1 MELKTYIELT
11 KTVSY
16 LRGAAQAAVEDYAE
30 NIFNNVADGIE
41 EAISTDLPWELRK
54 SLLPAEKQS

>member
-16 LRGAAQAAVEDYAE
+16 LRGAAQAEVEDYVE
-30 NIFNNVADGIE
+30 NIFNYVADGIE

-54 SLLPAEKQS
+54 

>member
-16 LRGAAQAAVEDYAE
+16 LRGAAQAAGEDYVE
-30 NIFNNVADGIE
+30 NIFKNVADCIE
-41 EAISTDLPWELRK
+41 EAISTDLPWVLRK
-54 SLLPAEKQS
+54 

>member
-1 MELKTYIELT
+1 MMELKTYIELT

-16 LRGAAQAAVEDYAE
+16 LRGAARAASDEFVE

-41 EAISTDLPWELRK
+41 EAISTDLPWEFRK
-54 SLLPAEKQS
+54 

>member
-1 MELKTYIELT
+1 MMELKTYIELT

-16 LRGAAQAAVEDYAE
+16 LRGAAQAAVEDYVE
-30 NIFNNVADGIE
+30 NIFKNVADGIE

-54 SLLPAEKQS
+54 